1 VAISHDDN
9 RKFDPVERS
18 FEELFLLF
26 RRQLV
31 RKTAGGR
38 SEFGLVVADESRYED
53 VLQPITKE
61 WREVGTR
68 FGPLRRLVEVP
79 LFADSQA
86 TRLLQMADLVAYV
99 THRAYVAQDK
109 ELFDTLLRG
118 FRPVMG
124 MPQGLL
130 HLQERGAP
138 CDCVACSAK
147 VRLKEL
153 RRLERS
159 GDPTATAELHNLE
172 VARGLANPLS
182 ELELSPRCMRAL
194 SNDGI
199 ESVQEL
205 LAHTEVDLLG
215 IRNFGVSFLN
225 EVKEKLVSHG
235 FVSVEEREYRPG
247 RRSSRGEH

>member
-1 VAISHDDN
+1 M
-9 RKFDPVERS
+9 
-18 FEELFLLF
+18 
-26 RRQLV
+26 V
-31 RKTAGGR
+31 RLSVVGQASGR
-38 SEFGLVVADESRYED
+38 IRGL
-53 VLQPITKE
+53 
-61 WREVGTR
+61 
-68 FGPLRRLVEVP
+68 LRRSRRSSRI
-79 LFADSQA
+79 AS
-86 TRLLQMADLVAYV
+86 
-99 THRAYVAQDK
+99 
-109 ELFDTLLRG
+109 LR
-118 FRPVMG
+118 RISLP
-124 MPQGLL
+124 
-130 HLQERGAP
+130 H
-138 CDCVACSAK
+138 
-147 VRLKEL
+147 
-153 RRLERS
+153 RLERS